1 MTSLPDLRLQ
11 SKLYYYAG
19 HVTSVYDG
27 DTFTVDLDIGLGIWR
42 RSQTIRLWKVNTPE
56 LRGADREKGLEARD
70 FVAALILDK
79 AILLRTIL
87 DKRGADRTEKF
98 GRLLGEVL
106 LPGETD
112 DVINLNELLIRQGI
126 ALPMDANGTAVQ
138 PDNRSVGASS
148 QLPVAVYCPYCGEP
162 RSVDHA
168 TGWVAQCPN
177 CLDEPRPWRT

>member
-19 HVTSVYDG
+19 HVKSVYDG
-27 DTFTVDLDIGLGIWR
+27 DTFTADLDIGLGIWR

-106 LPGETD
+106 LPGETG
-112 DVINLNELLIRQGI
+112 DVVNLNELLIQQGI
-126 ALPMDANGTAVQ
+126 ALPMDANGTPVQ
-138 PDNRSVGASS
+138 PDNRSTGASW
-148 QLPVAVYCPYCGEP
+148 QLPVAVYCAYCGEL
-162 RSVDHA
+162 RAVDHT

-177 CLDEPRPWRT
+177 CLDEAHPWRT